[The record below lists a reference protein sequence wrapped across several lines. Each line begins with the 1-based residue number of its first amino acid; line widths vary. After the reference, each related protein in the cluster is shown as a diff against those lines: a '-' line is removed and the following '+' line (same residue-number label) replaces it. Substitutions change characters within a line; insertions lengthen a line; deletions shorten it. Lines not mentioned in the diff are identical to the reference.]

1 VRGHGADPTLSS
13 MSAIAPL
20 ATSYA
25 DARAGFLAAA
35 ASAGGRLGAH
45 MHPHAGPDG
54 GELAV
59 DVADLGPPDAADV
72 VLVMSG
78 THGVEGYCG
87 SALQTHWLGNCAD
100 RRPPNTR
107 VMFVHAFNPVG
118 FAWVRRVNEDNVDL
132 NRNFIDWSQTPPGNP
147 GYDELADVLVPRE
160 WTDDTREQTLATV
173 GSFVERHG
181 MPALVAAVS
190 SGQYRHPTGLFYG
203 GSGPVWSHRW
213 LRGWTAATLAS
224 CRRLVVIDLHSG
236 LGPWGHGEHI
246 IHGHAGEPM
255 FTRARERWGDVV
267 RSMYDGESVSAILTG
282 DWLGRIED
290 FVPHA
295 EVTATALEFGTV
307 DQFTVLEALRAD
319 AWLHAHGDPTGVDA
333 DHVRNQVRA
342 AFADDDPAWLGTL
355 WDQFDVAMSS
365 ALA

>member
-1 VRGHGADPTLSS
+1 MPAP
-13 MSAIAPL
+13 APL
-20 ATSYA
+20 AGSYA
-25 DARAGFLAAA
+25 AARARFLEA
-35 ASAGGRLGAH
+35 ASTAGAH
-45 MHPHAGPDG
+45 ATAHVHPRTGPDG
-54 GELAV
+54 GEVAI
-59 DVADLGPPDAADV
+59 DVAELGPVDSADV

-87 SALQTHWLGNCAD
+87 SALQTHWLRVGSGQ
-100 RRPPNTR
+100 RPAPTR
-107 VMFVHAFNPVG
+107 VVLVHAFNPVG

-132 NRNFIDWSQTPPGNP
+132 NRNFVDWSQSPPANP
-147 GYDELADVLVPRE
+147 GYDELADVLVPRQ
-160 WTDDTREQTLATV
+160 WTDESRDHALAVV
-173 GSFVERHG
+173 GAFVERHG
-181 MPALVAAVS
+181 MAELVAAVS

-213 LRGWTAATLAS
+213 LREWTAGSLAA

-246 IHGHAGEPM
+246 VHGHASDPM
-255 FTRARERWGDVV
+255 FARARERWGDVV
-267 RSMYDGESVSAILTG
+267 RSMYDGASVSAILSG

-319 AWLHAHGDPTGVDA
+319 AWLHAHGDPAGTTAAGIRA
-333 DHVRNQVRA
+333 QVRA
-342 AFADDDPAWLGTL
+342 AFADDDPAWLATL
-355 WDQFDVAMSS
+355 WDQFDVAMNA